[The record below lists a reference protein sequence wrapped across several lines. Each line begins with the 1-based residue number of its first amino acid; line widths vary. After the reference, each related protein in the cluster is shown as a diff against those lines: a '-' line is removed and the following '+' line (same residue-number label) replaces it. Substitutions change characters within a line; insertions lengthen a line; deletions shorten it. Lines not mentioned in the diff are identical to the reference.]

1 MMQQVEQVLHPDT
14 TQDYTQMPKKLQSVL
29 EKHQK
34 LLDWKPSDEPADDQ
48 RNEAEANGKALIEE
62 MGIQRDLLFRKKE
75 VATAAAEQTK
85 RECTQDVRKLTSE
98 NAQLIVEMNTLRAE
112 NRCYQRSCRE
122 MEANIM
128 ALRAKTGARGT
139 LNQSASAPDV
149 GGREVKKV
157 LPSGRPLAS
166 SETPYV
172 RRKVVDQ
179 QEKYRRQ
186 QSRGVHQLPPIVQR
200 SSSPVSLRNSNPQEA
215 RFQQAMASFQ
225 AEMRYL
231 QEQGLD
237 VSNLHASAAEIAAVQ
252 AEQAQMAQM
261 AQEQLAQ
268 ARAAHVQQGQQAQQA
283 QMAQMA
289 QAQMVMEAQ
298 MAAPQAQ
305 TVEATGEAEGT

>member
-1 MMQQVEQVLHPDT
+1 M
-14 TQDYTQMPKKLQSVL
+14 
-29 EKHQK
+29 
-34 LLDWKPSDEPADDQ
+34 
-48 RNEAEANGKALIEE
+48 
-62 MGIQRDLLFRKKE
+62 
-75 VATAAAEQTK
+75 
-85 RECTQDVRKLTSE
+85 
-98 NAQLIVEMNTLRAE
+98 
-112 NRCYQRSCRE
+112 
-122 MEANIM
+122 
-128 ALRAKTGARGT
+128 
-139 LNQSASAPDV
+139 
-149 GGREVKKV
+149 
-157 LPSGRPLAS
+157 
-166 SETPYV
+166 
-172 RRKVVDQ
+172 
-179 QEKYRRQ
+179 
-186 QSRGVHQLPPIVQR
+186 
-200 SSSPVSLRNSNPQEA
+200 SLRNSNPQEA